1 MNKVYKIT
9 GMTCQG
15 CSDGIQNALSSQHS
29 INYVNVDLES
39 SSLDINTSENV
50 SLNDLNLFIKD
61 LGNYKIINNSFLPN
75 LIEYFTSKKT
85 LFLALLIV
93 VFASLSIQVSTD
105 NFSIKNW
112 MISYMGVFYLIF
124 SFLKLIDVKG
134 FSITFSKYDL
144 ISKNIPSFA
153 MIYPFIELFLAL
165 AYLSESFLLI
175 SYSLTLIFMTSQSI
189 GVFISLQKKEIIRCA
204 CMGSSINL
212 DISSLTLIENLIM
225 IFMASYMV
233 LNFI

>member
-15 CSDGIQNALSSQHS
+15 CADGIQNALSSQHS

-105 NFSIKNW
+105 SFSIKNW

-165 AYLSESFLLI
+165 AYLSESFLII
-175 SYSLTLIFMTSQSI
+175 SYSLTLIFMMSQSI

-225 IFMASYMV
+225 IFMASYMI

>member
-9 GMTCQG
+9 GMTCQR
-15 CSDGIQNALSSQHS
+15 CADGIQSALSSQHS

-105 NFSIKNW
+105 SFSIKNW

-165 AYLSESFLLI
+165 AYLSESFLII
-175 SYSLTLIFMTSQSI
+175 SYSLTLIFMMSQSI

-225 IFMASYMV
+225 IFMASYMI

>member
-1 MNKVYKIT
+1 MKEVKRISFLGDRNSEKKYVLKKLNKKIKHHLLIKKNSPTITKTRYLDDYRKTKMLGVY
-9 GMTCQG
+9 
-15 CSDGIQNALSSQHS
+15 
-29 INYVNVDLES
+29 E
-39 SSLDINTSENV
+39 
-50 SLNDLNLFIKD
+50 LND
-61 LGNYKIINNSFLPN
+61 
-75 LIEYFTSKKT
+75 
-85 LFLALLIV
+85 
-93 VFASLSIQVSTD
+93 
-105 NFSIKNW
+105 
-112 MISYMGVFYLIF
+112 
-124 SFLKLIDVKG
+124 
-134 FSITFSKYDL
+134 DL

>member
-1 MNKVYKIT
+1 MNRVYKIT

-15 CSDGIQNALSSQHS
+15 CADGIQNALSSEHS
-29 INYVNVDLES
+29 INYVNVDLGS
-39 SSLDINTSENV
+39 SSLDIKTSENV

-61 LGNYKIINNSFLPN
+61 LGNYKIINNSFLSN
-75 LIEYFTSKKT
+75 FIEYFTSKKT

-93 VFASLSIQVSTD
+93 IFASLSIQVSTD
-105 NFSIKNW
+105 SFSIKNW

-225 IFMASYMV
+225 IFMASYMI